1 MNVIKKND
9 LNHNYI
15 ISGKELRN
23 IIIDIKEP
31 YNIKHNNSPEL
42 SYNSNIQTH
51 NNTHEQTHN
60 NTHEQTHNNTH
71 EQTHNNTT
79 YNKLEDNLWQTCLGC
94 KSDKRLLIFIGN
106 AIISFIILG
115 FSISKLSYE
124 NIQPDD
130 KNTYIGLVTLIV
142 GIWVKSPL
150 SA

>member
-60 NTHEQTHNNTH
+60 NT
-71 EQTHNNTT
+71 T

-106 AIISFIILG
+106 ALISFIILG